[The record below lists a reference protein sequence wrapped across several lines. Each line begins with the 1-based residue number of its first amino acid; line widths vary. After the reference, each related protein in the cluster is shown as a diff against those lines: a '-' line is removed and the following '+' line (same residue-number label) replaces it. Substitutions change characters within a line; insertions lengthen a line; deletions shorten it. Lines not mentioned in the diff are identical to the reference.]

1 MTGLLPGRDLVS
13 AGDLVVAAGRPELD
27 GRHALETLAAGLEQ
41 AGAALTDVVDVVSY
55 HRDAREIDA
64 FLELAREYFPNEPP
78 AWTPAASTG
87 LTSSSASVALRAIAV
102 TGPAAK
108 RCLTGEEG
116 PMTGA
121 CRKGSL
127 LFVAGQS
134 AASGDGTVPAPHDHV
149 AQARVAYARILD
161 LAGQAG
167 ATIDDALDFASFH
180 HDIRGAEPTFVQVYQ
195 REVLG
200 EIEAANAPT
209 TSHLGM
215 PGLRRAGM
223 LGVYR
228 TLFDLSGGGRVGI
241 TPESIWWKGVLPI
254 SGGVRKR
261 KGTLLVLAGQV
272 ACDAEGRVVASGD
285 FEGQARY
292 ILDCMR
298 EILEQ
303 AGGTLDEVVEVTSY
317 HKEPRSW
324 EVVARVAREYFRDP
338 DRPAWTVVGASGL
351 WWEGYLHEIS
361 ALAVLADA
369 AG

>member
-1 MTGLLPGRDLVS
+1 VTGRAPGRDIVR
-13 AGDLVVAAGRPELD
+13 AGDLVVAAGRPEPD
-27 GRHALETLAAGLEQ
+27 GRRALEQLAARLEQ
-41 AGAALTDVVDVVSY
+41 AGAALEDVVDVVSY
-55 HRDAREIDA
+55 HRDAREIEP
-64 FLELAREYFPNEPP
+64 FLELARDYFPREPP
-78 AWTPAASTG
+78 AWTPTGSTG
-87 LTSSSASVALRAIAV
+87 LTSPSASVALRAIAV
-102 TGPAAK
+102 TGTDPK
-108 RCLTGEEG
+108 QCLAGAEG
-116 PMTGA
+116 PMSGA

-134 AASGDGTVPAPHDHV
+134 AASGDGTVAVPFDHV

-161 LAGQAG
+161 LAGRAG

-195 REVLG
+195 PEVLG
-200 EIEAANAPT
+200 DIEAENAPT

-215 PGLRRAGM
+215 PGLRRAGA

-228 TLFDLSGGGRVGI
+228 TLFDLTGGGRVGI
-241 TPESIWWKGVLPI
+241 TPDSIWWKGVLPI
-254 SGGVRKR
+254 SGGARKR
-261 KGTLLVLAGQV
+261 EGTLLVLAGQV
-272 ACDAEGRVVASGD
+272 ACDSDGRVVAEGD

-303 AGGTLDEVVEVTSY
+303 AGGTLDDVVEVTSY

-324 EVVARVAREYFRDP
+324 EVVAGVAEEYFRDP
-338 DRPAWTVVGASGL
+338 ERPAWTAVGASSL

-361 ALAVLADA
+361 ALAVLDGAS
-369 AG
+369 G